1 MEVTSMKVQISIDD
15 ALMAKVDEAADAM
28 YTSRSG
34 YITMALSQLIMQYQ
48 VVDSVKTMSL
58 AIKKMADTG
67 EIDDDTRH
75 QLEDFERMVKMIIPT
90 K

>member
-1 MEVTSMKVQISIDD
+1 MKVQISIDD

-34 YITMALSQLIMQYQ
+34 YFTIAVSQMVAQFQ
-48 VVDSVKTMSL
+48 VIEAVKTMSL
-58 AIKKMADTG
+58 AIKKIADTG
-67 EIDDDTRH
+67 EVDDTSRH
-75 QLEDFERMVKMIIPT
+75 QLEDFERMVKMIIPM